1 MASRFSAK
9 DAKADVK
16 LGRNDGGTALMF
28 AAQEGHLE
36 VAKQLGL
43 RVWWPLQMFAVRTS
57 IVFLLHPGKLTCPL
71 KRDYFSR
78 EYIFQPLIFR
88 GHVGF
93 QGCMLCMVVYCCV
106 VMTNGFVSSSPWCYY
121 GVNNLNIMV
130 QHCRLR
136 FYSQTFD
143 RMRGGTYCQPLLA
156 PSNISKDGIDFFF
169 WIFSILATQ
178 GFDWAA
184 TRCLGTFFPG
194 DEHLRQTSGNLAKS
208 NHLFIRHHQMHLTF
222 SQERWNTEMFFLILS
237 GWWFQNVSIFFII
250 TKIFE
255 EAFHFD

>member
-1 MASRFSAK
+1 MEAFSILQRHWTWVHATCCNLQRSWSFVNRFHPVAKTGPMASRLFAK

-36 VAKQLGL
+36 VAKQLG
-43 RVWWPLQMFAVRTS
+43 RQVWWPLQLFAVRTS
-57 IVFLLHPGKLTCPL
+57 IDFLLHPGKLTCPL

-88 GHVGF
+88 GHVSF
-93 QGCMLCMVVYCCV
+93 GCMLCMVVSCCV

-121 GVNNLNIMV
+121 VVNNLNIMA

-143 RMRGGTYCQPLLA
+143 KMRAGTYCQPLLA
-156 PSNISKDGIDFFF
+156 PSNTSKDGIDFF
-169 WIFSILATQ
+169 WIFSIFATQ

-184 TRCLGTFFPG
+184 TRCLG
-194 DEHLRQTSGNLAKS
+194 A
-208 NHLFIRHHQMHLTF
+208 F
-222 SQERWNTEMFFLILS
+222 SW
-237 GWWFQNVSIFFII
+237 GWTPKTDLGQFG
-250 TKIFE
+250 E
-255 EAFHFD
+255 E